1 MEIFKVIKDRRFD
14 VVVVGSCF
22 CDLQTYIRNL
32 PKPGET
38 VLSEKFQMDFGGKGA
53 NTCVM
58 AAKLGA
64 RTAMIS
70 SIGDDVFGRETL
82 ANFHKFGVHTECVK
96 ITSDAAT
103 GITNCIVNEDGEP
116 SYISVP
122 GAGKCLSISNIN
134 DAKHIIEQGKI
145 VISNNGIPLSTA
157 IEGLKLGKH
166 YGAITMYNPSPNLHE
181 MPDDLCSNM
190 DILLLNTTE
199 ATTLTKIKVSGPS
212 DAEDACA
219 WFHDKGIQCVVMTMG
234 KDGVVVS
241 AVCLES
247 ADKGSSRMVFHT
259 PARKACVVDT
269 TGAGDALAGSFAF
282 FLSCYPQ
289 LSLKEV
295 IRRCVTIATQ
305 TVETE
310 GVQKSYPSCKLLPQ
324 ELFERL
330 KIA

>member
-247 ADKGSSRMVFHT
+247 ADKVKHCQRRTYSSERKSLVVCLLVFGKNAVSSSYSSRCMDETCFMWFPFIFDHAVFNL
-259 PARKACVVDT
+259 PIYVRKMRGAFGAKDT
-269 TGAGDALAGSFAF
+269 VRE
-282 FLSCYPQ
+282 
-289 LSLKEV
+289 LSL
-295 IRRCVTIATQ
+295 RR
-305 TVETE
+305 
-310 GVQKSYPSCKLLPQ
+310 
-324 ELFERL
+324 
-330 KIA
+330 